1 MLNLIEYYSNS
12 YKDYKSVV
20 PSEILDKEQLHS
32 HERVLPSSGTTYP
45 IFTKVLADFGFSQDY
60 IIYHHLRQ
68 ICFQEFLL
76 VTRLSVF
83 FIIT

>member
-45 IFTKVLADFGFSQDY
+45 IFTKVLADFGFSPRLYKILELFQY
-60 IIYHHLRQ
+60 ICVR
-68 ICFQEFLL
+68 
-76 VTRLSVF
+76 
-83 FIIT
+83 